1 MGYQGPRPLTRPFR
15 PSYRRVV
22 TSSGA
27 IALARPDASI
37 PSIAG
42 AKAANLAVAA
52 AAGLPVVPGFVITTD
67 AVRRGVGDP
76 TVEAEMRRAWTELTG
91 DDDAVALVVRSS
103 STVEDA
109 GTSSLAGQFT
119 SVLDVRGWP
128 AFVEAVR
135 AVTGSAGAVTDADGA
150 NLPMAVLVQRQVAA
164 VLGGVL
170 FGVDPVTGARD
181 HVVVE
186 MVGSRPDQLVGGTV
200 TADHYV
206 LSSRGRVVDRTLS
219 GSAPPLPRPVAR
231 RLAKLAARTGAV
243 FGSVQDVEWA
253 VEAGGELRLLQSRP
267 VTAAAPQAAS
277 RGRHRV
283 TLGPGPVAETFP
295 DPLRPLEADLWL
307 VPLRQGIERAL
318 AATGSVAEEAITRS
332 PVVVAVGGWAAV
344 DLGLIG
350 VVSGRRSL
358 RQRANPAAI
367 ARRLHTAWRV
377 GRLRVALPKLG
388 ADVVATVDRDLASIG
403 RLDRYTG
410 PQLAAFLAAAERE
423 LATVHTMEVLAG
435 MLLHVHGGRAGTA
448 PSWTGG
454 AGTVPAP
461 IVALGALARGRADG
475 LEDAQVAARDPVVL
489 TLVPPS
495 LGLGDGPRLPAV
507 APPPAAEA
515 DGAAARPAEPT
526 VDDLDLRDALRLRAR
541 WLQEL
546 TARLAGELVD
556 RLGESNPELTP
567 DLGRELSFDELLAM
581 VGGQRPVTVAELTA
595 RAARPSGPPL
605 PTSFELDATGAVHV
619 AGRGH
624 RPAHPAAGLPA
635 SAGRAVGVARHR
647 LPAGAAQP
655 DTILVTRF
663 LEPRLAPLLPGL
675 AGLVAETGS
684 ALSHLAIL
692 AREAH
697 VPTVVGVEG
706 ALTRF
711 PPGTRLVVDG
721 STCDIEVLP

>member
-1 MGYQGPRPLTRPFR
+1 M
-15 PSYRRVV
+15 

-27 IALARPDASI
+27 IALARPDASN

-52 AAGLPVVPGFVITTD
+52 AAGLPVVPGFVIPTD
-67 AVRRGVGDP
+67 AVRRGLADP
-76 TVEAEMRRAWTELTG
+76 AVEADVRRAWTELTG
-91 DDDAVALVVRSS
+91 GDDAVALVVRSS

-128 AFVEAVR
+128 AFVDAVR
-135 AVTGSAGAVTDADGA
+135 AVTASAGAVTDADGSA
-150 NLPMAVLVQRQVAA
+150 LPMAVLVQRQVTAD
-164 VLGGVL
+164 LGGVL

-181 HVVVE
+181 RVVVE
-186 MVGSRPDQLVGGTV
+186 VVGTRPDELVGGTV

-206 LSSRGRVVDRTLS
+206 LSPRGRVVDRALS

-231 RLAKLAARTGAV
+231 RLARLAARTGAV
-243 FGSVQDVEWA
+243 FGSAQDVEWA

-277 RGRHRV
+277 HGRHRV

-318 AATGSVAEEAITRS
+318 AATGSVADEALARS

-350 VVSGRRSL
+350 VVSGRRGL
-358 RQRANPAAI
+358 RQRANPFAI

-377 GRLRVALPKLG
+377 GRLRVALPRLG
-388 ADVVATVDRDLASIG
+388 ADVVATVDRDLASVG
-403 RLDRYTG
+403 RLDHYTDA
-410 PQLAAFLAAAERE
+410 QLAAFLAAASRE

-435 MLLHVHGGRAGTA
+435 MLLHGGRA
-448 PSWTGG
+448 S
-454 AGTVPAP
+454 AGVAQHTTVPAP
-461 IVALGALARGRADG
+461 IVALGALARARAAG
-475 LEDAQVAARDPVVL
+475 LDDAEVARRAPVVL

-495 LGLGDGPRLPAV
+495 LAPGDGGQLRLPDTGPPPLDGDGPRAV
-507 APPPAAEA
+507 RAEWA
-515 DGAAARPAEPT
+515 DRAEPT

-541 WLQEL
+541 WLQEM
-546 TARLAGELVD
+546 TARLAGELID
-556 RLGESNPELTP
+556 RLGAVDPELTAE
-567 DLGRELSFDELLAM
+567 LGRELSFDELLAM
-581 VGGQRPVTVAELTA
+581 AGGQRPVTVPELTA

-605 PTSFELDATGAVHV
+605 PTAFELDTEGTVHV
-619 AGRGH
+619 ASRGH
-624 RPAHPAAGLPA
+624 RAGHTAAGLPA

-647 LPAGAAQP
+647 PPAGAPQP

-706 ALTRF
+706 ALNRF

-721 STCDIEVLP
+721 STGDIEVLP

>member
-1 MGYQGPRPLTRPFR
+1 
-15 PSYRRVV
+15 V
-22 TSSGA
+22 TSCGA
-27 IALARPDASI
+27 IALAQPEASI

-52 AAGLPVVPGFVITTD
+52 AAGLPVVAGFVIPTD
-67 AVRRGVGDP
+67 AVERGLDDP
-76 TVEAEMRRAWTELTG
+76 TVEADVRRAWTELTG
-91 DDDAVALVVRSS
+91 GEDDMALAVRSS

-128 AFVEAVR
+128 AFVDAVR
-135 AVTGSAGAVTDADGA
+135 TVTGSAGAVTDADGSA
-150 NLPMAVLVQRQVAA
+150 LPMAVLVQRQVAA
-164 VLGGVL
+164 DLGGVL

-186 MVGSRPDQLVGGTV
+186 VVGSRPDQLVGGTV

-206 LSSRGRVVDRTLS
+206 LSPRGRVVDRTLS

-231 RLAKLAARTGAV
+231 QLARLAARTGAV
-243 FGSVQDVEWA
+243 FGAAQDVEWA
-253 VEAGGELRLLQSRP
+253 VEAGAELRLLQSRP
-267 VTAAAPQAAS
+267 VTATAPQAAS

-318 AATGSVAEEAITRS
+318 AATGSVAHEALARS

-350 VVSGRRSL
+350 VVSGRRGL
-358 RQRANPAAI
+358 RQRANPFAI

-377 GRLRVALPKLG
+377 GRLRVALPRLG

-403 RLDRYTG
+403 RLDRYTD
-410 PQLAAFLAAAERE
+410 PQLAAFLAAAGRE

-435 MLLHVHGGRAGTA
+435 MLLHGATA
-448 PSWTGG
+448 KVAHP
-454 AGTVPAP
+454 ATVPAP
-461 IVALGALARGRADG
+461 IVALGALARGRSAG
-475 LEDAQVAARDPVVL
+475 LDDAEMAVRDPVVL

-495 LGLGDGPRLPAV
+495 LVAVGSPRLPAAV
-507 APPPAAEA
+507 PPSS
-515 DGAAARPAEPT
+515 AAADTADRGAGPT

-546 TARLAGELVD
+546 NARLAGELVE
-556 RLGESNPELTP
+556 RLGAADPELTP
-567 DLGRELSFDELLAM
+567 ELGRELSFDELLAM
-581 VGGQRPVTVAELTA
+581 AGGQRPVTVAELKA

-605 PTSFELDATGAVHV
+605 PTAFELDAAGTVHV

-624 RPAHPAAGLPA
+624 RAAPTAAGLPA

-647 LPAGAAQP
+647 LPAGEPQP
-655 DTILVTRF
+655 DAILVTRF

-721 STCDIEVLP
+721 STGDIEVLP